1 VAHIVLIGPIGVG
14 KSTVAPLVASLTG
27 RSIVS
32 MDEVRFDYF
41 RRAGYDDTLAA
52 TFGSSGDIAGLI
64 AYWKPYEADAVEQL
78 VVDESDAVLDFGA
91 GHADYPDGPLLDRVA
106 AALAEHF
113 VVLLMPAKSTEE
125 SAQLLRPQLDDEHAG
140 AVHELNR
147 GFIASPSFR
156 QLADTTVYVAGRT
169 PAEIAAEVV
178 ERWRAT
184 APRASASSRPQPS

>member
-1 VAHIVLIGPIGVG
+1 MLIGPIGVG
-14 KSTVAPLVASLTG
+14 KSTVAPLVASLIG
-27 RSIVS
+27 REMVS
-32 MDEVRFDYF
+32 MDEVRFDYY

-64 AYWKPYEADAVEQL
+64 GYWKPYEADAVEHL
-78 VVDESDAVLDFGA
+78 VVDQSDAVLDFGA
-91 GHADYPDGPLLDRVA
+91 GHADYPEGPLLDRVA
-106 AALAEHF
+106 AALTEHF
-113 VVLLMPAKSTEE
+113 VVLLMPSESTDE
-125 SAQLLRPQLDDEHAG
+125 STQLLRRRLDDQHD

-184 APRASASSRPQPS
+184 APS